1 MKKQKILCGVLCAI
15 LLLSLFT
22 ACGKQEPISLDEPS
36 KPAEQ
41 TEPAPEPVPEP
52 APEPEPIR
60 NPLTGVVLEED
71 ISAQRPY
78 AVMLNNISVAL
89 PQYGVSQA
97 DIIYEVVAEGG
108 VTRMLGVFQ
117 DVRGI
122 GSIGSIR
129 SARPYYIDLAQGH
142 DAVYVHAGGSPQAYS
157 DLRNKGIDHVDGVNG
172 NTPKLFFRDQAR
184 IRSAG
189 YEHSMFTT
197 GELLTDIC
205 GKLESIRHTHAD
217 DWKYPQTFADDATP
231 KGEDAPL
238 VRAYFPGN
246 KKTSFEYDA
255 ETKLYKVYEYGAP
268 YVDGSDGKQVGVT
281 NVLCLYTDVGQI
293 RGDDKGRMTVRT
305 TGSGD
310 GLFICGGKAAE
321 ITWER
326 PTVTDPFTYK
336 LKDGS
341 PLTLGVG
348 HSYVCILG
356 IGSKVTLTE
365 E

>member
-1 MKKQKILCGVLCAI
+1 MKNNNHKLCVLLCLI
-15 LLLSLFT
+15 LLLSLL
-22 ACGKQEPISLDEPS
+22 AGCGEKEPVNLDGPVEPVSQEV
-36 KPAEQ
+36 
-41 TEPAPEPVPEP
+41 EPVPEP
-52 APEPEPIR
+52 EPEPEPIR
-60 NPLTGVVLEED
+60 NPLTGEVVEED

-89 PQYGVSQA
+89 PQFGVSQA
-97 DIIYEVVAEGG
+97 DIIYEAVAEGG

-117 DVRGI
+117 DVSKI

-172 NTPKLFFRDQAR
+172 NTPSLFFRDKAR
-184 IRSAG
+184 IRTAG

-197 GELLTDIC
+197 GDLLTEIC
-205 GKLESIRHTHAD
+205 GNLDSIRHTHAD
-217 DWKYPQTFADDATP
+217 GWAYPQTFSDDAAP

-238 VRAYFPGN
+238 VRAYFPGG

-255 ETKLYKVYEYGAP
+255 ETKLYKVYEYGSP

-281 NVLCLYTDVGQI
+281 NVLCLFTDVSQI
-293 RGDDKGRMTVRT
+293 RGDDKGRMAVRT
-305 TGSGD
+305 TGSGT
-310 GLFICGGKAAE
+310 GIFACGGKSTE
-321 ITWER
+321 IQWSR
-326 PTVTDPFTYK
+326 PSVTDPFSYT
-336 LKDGS
+336 LSDGT

-348 HSYVCILG
+348 HSFVCILST
-356 IGSKVTLTE
+356 GSQVTLTDD
-365 E
+365 